1 MYGTQFPQLVI
12 ANIKTI
18 LFADGSTLLAYYKY
32 RTNWPAVYIKSQFVT
47 VSPVWVKLRS
57 RKRKFRR
64 DRSWSRTFYLLLCN
78 LASNRSKICKNV
90 FVRFGIKCKSE
101 SHKFL

>member
-47 VSPVWVKLRS
+47 VSPVWVKLRVGNGNFGEIGVGVGHFTS
-57 RKRKFRR
+57 YSATLPATEAKFAKM
-64 DRSWSRTFYLLLCN
+64 YLLDLELN
-78 LASNRSKICKNV
+78 AKVKVTS
-90 FVRFGIKCKSE
+90 F
-101 SHKFL
+101 